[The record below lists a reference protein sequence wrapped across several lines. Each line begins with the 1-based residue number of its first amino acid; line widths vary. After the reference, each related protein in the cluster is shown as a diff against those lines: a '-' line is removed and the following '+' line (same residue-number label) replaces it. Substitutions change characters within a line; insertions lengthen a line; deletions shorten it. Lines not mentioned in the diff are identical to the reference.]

1 MKKNSIYTISIIVF
15 IALIGFIL
23 LKYYGDQQKQD
34 NTNYGLLERTGAL
47 AQVDDWKKIRLQAA
61 DLLRKINANPKD
73 IKSMTSLVTIF
84 IREARVTGN
93 YAYYDMA
100 SLKYLA
106 DVLKI
111 EPNNFQA
118 LTMKGTIYLSQHHF
132 ADGLALAKQARAI
145 NPYNSF
151 VYGMIVDGN
160 VEMGYYDS
168 AVASA
173 QQMVNVRPD
182 LRSYSRISYIREIY
196 GDYPGAIEAMQLA
209 VKAGAPGEEG
219 TAWTKVQLGK
229 LYEDIGDTAHA
240 DMYYTM
246 TQDERPNYAYGLAG
260 LGRLAIYRK
269 DYPTAITYY
278 SKADTLINDFN
289 IKQSL
294 ADAYEL
300 AGQKDKS
307 GELMKEVI
315 DSMNSQAQSGNNNAN
330 IGHYVDKELA
340 YAYVKTGDFDK
351 ALEHALLEYNRRPDN
366 IDVNEAVAW
375 VYYCKGDYAKALPYI
390 KTALKTGSKNPTLLC
405 YAGLIY
411 DKNGDKPQAKA
422 NFAEALKTNP
432 IMDESLKESSLAA
445 MHTL

>member
-1 MKKNSIYTISIIVF
+1 
-15 IALIGFIL
+15 
-23 LKYYGDQQKQD
+23 
-34 NTNYGLLERTGAL
+34 
-47 AQVDDWKKIRLQAA
+47 
-61 DLLRKINANPKD
+61 
-73 IKSMTSLVTIF
+73 
-84 IREARVTGN
+84 
-93 YAYYDMA
+93 
-100 SLKYLA
+100 
-106 DVLKI
+106 
-111 EPNNFQA
+111 
-118 LTMKGTIYLSQHHF
+118 
-132 ADGLALAKQARAI
+132 
-145 NPYNSF
+145 
-151 VYGMIVDGN
+151 
-160 VEMGYYDS
+160 
-168 AVASA
+168 
-173 QQMVNVRPD
+173 MVNIRPD

-209 VKAGAPGEEG
+209 VRAGAPGEEG

-246 TQDERPNYAYGLAG
+246 TEDERPNYAYGLAG
-260 LGRLAIYRK
+260 LARLAIYRK
-269 DYPTAITYY
+269 DYPAAINYY

-294 ADAYEL
+294 ADAYSL

-307 GELMKEVI
+307 AELMKEVI

-340 YAYVKTGDFDK
+340 YAYVKTGDYDK

-411 DKNGDKPQAKA
+411 AKNGDKPQAKA
-422 NFAEALKTNP
+422 DFAEALKTNP
-432 IMDESLKESSLAA
+432 IMDESLKQNSLAA
-445 MHTL
+445 MHSL